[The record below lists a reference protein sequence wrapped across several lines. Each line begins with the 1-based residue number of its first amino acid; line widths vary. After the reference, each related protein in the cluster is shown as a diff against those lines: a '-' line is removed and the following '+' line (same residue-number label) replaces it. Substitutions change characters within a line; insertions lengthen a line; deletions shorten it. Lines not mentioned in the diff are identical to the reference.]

1 MTTEPALGQRA
12 PTGNIIRLNAAD
24 SASENDQRIPSKGEG
39 ISKVRNDTQGSSGE
53 KSGNAKKSG
62 KVKKAGSGKSSTSET
77 HATVRQPRKIK
88 QISQYPGTVKV
99 KRDASNN
106 VERVVELGEY
116 LSLLNKGYY
125 CETHFRPLVFI
136 NSLPLLTILH
146 IIFGWYRL

>member
-1 MTTEPALGQRA
+1 MW
-12 PTGNIIRLNAAD
+12 
-24 SASENDQRIPSKGEG
+24 
-39 ISKVRNDTQGSSGE
+39 SSGE

-62 KVKKAGSGKSSTSET
+62 KVKKAGSGKNSTSET

-146 IIFGWYRL
+146 IIFWLVSSLNERDNFANGKTYAYIGIRNSF

>member
-1 MTTEPALGQRA
+1 MGHRA

-24 SASENDQRIPSKGEG
+24 SASENDQRIPPKGEE
-39 ISKVRNDTQGSSGE
+39 ISNVRNDTQGTSGE
-53 KSGNAKKSG
+53 KSDNTKKSG
-62 KVKKAGSGKSSTSET
+62 KVKMAGSGKSSTSET

-125 CETHFRPLVFI
+125 CETHFRPLVF
-136 NSLPLLTILH
+136 
-146 IIFGWYRL
+146 

>member
-1 MTTEPALGQRA
+1 MGHRA

-39 ISKVRNDTQGSSGE
+39 ISKVRNDTQGPSGE
-53 KSGNAKKSG
+53 KSDNAKKSG

-77 HATVRQPRKIK
+77 HAKVVQPKKIK

-125 CETHFRPLVFI
+125 CETQFRPLVF
-136 NSLPLLTILH
+136 
-146 IIFGWYRL
+146 

>member
-1 MTTEPALGQRA
+1 MTTEPPLGQRA

-24 SASENDQRIPSKGEG
+24 SASENDQRIPPKGEE
-39 ISKVRNDTQGSSGE
+39 ISNVRNDTQGTSGE
-53 KSGNAKKSG
+53 KSDNTKKSG
-62 KVKKAGSGKSSTSET
+62 KVKMAGSGKSSTNET
-77 HATVRQPRKIK
+77 HATVGQPRKIK

-125 CETHFRPLVFI
+125 CETHFRPLVF
-136 NSLPLLTILH
+136 
-146 IIFGWYRL
+146 